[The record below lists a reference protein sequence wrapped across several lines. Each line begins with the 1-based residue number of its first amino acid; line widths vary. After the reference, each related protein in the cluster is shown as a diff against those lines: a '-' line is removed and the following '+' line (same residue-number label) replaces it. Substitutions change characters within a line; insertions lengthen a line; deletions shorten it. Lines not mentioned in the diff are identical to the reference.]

1 MKKYKAAK
9 TASKGYA
16 IGPAYVVRKQ
26 EVTADTS
33 SISEGGT
40 DEEIKRFEAAVEKTK
55 ADLAVLAENSDIFNG
70 HLALAG
76 DIAIYEGVTSKIR
89 NTLTN
94 AEAALEQTK
103 DEYVMI
109 FRSMEDE
116 YMRERAPDM
125 EDVCR
130 RILFALK
137 GIDDNPFGA
146 MKEKAI
152 VVAKDLTP
160 SDTAKMD
167 MDLVL
172 GFATEEGGVT
182 SHVSIIAKNM
192 AIPCLVGL
200 GSLEEIQDEALLVMD
215 AAAGELF
222 VNPDEELVQA
232 YQNKARDF
240 EVLEAEMEKLSSL
253 PSETE
258 DGHSF
263 TLCANVGNLEDV
275 KYACQFN
282 IDGAGLFRSEFLY
295 MESDHFPTE
304 EEQFQ
309 AYKEAAEKLQG
320 KELTIRTLDIGGD
333 KELDYFEFPKEE
345 NPFLGYRAIRIC
357 LDRTDILKTQLRAIL
372 RASAFGYVRIMYP
385 MMISLDEL
393 TLANKI
399 LEECKQ
405 ELKNE
410 SIPFDEQI
418 QKGMMIETPAAVMM
432 AEEFASCV
440 DFFSIGTN
448 DLTQYFLAVDRGNQK
463 IASLYDSFNPAVLR
477 AICHTIKAGHANGIK
492 VGMCGEFASDERA
505 ARILLG
511 MGLNEFSMSAGET
524 ARIKYVLRS
533 CTYKDAQALAEKAV
547 RCRTAGEVLTLVQE
561 DAQEAKAEGAPA
573 KEKDLAHVQE
583 DAEEVQK

>member
-26 EVTADTS
+26 EVTADTTP
-33 SISEGGT
+33 ISEEQVNG
-40 DEEIKRFEAAVEKTK
+40 EIERFEAGVEKAK
-55 ADLAVLAENSDIFNG
+55 ADLTVLAEKSEIFAG

-76 DIAIYEGVTSKIR
+76 DIAIYEGVVSKIK
-89 NTLTN
+89 NTLVN
-94 AEAALEQTK
+94 AEAALEQTR
-103 DEYVMI
+103 DEYVAI

-116 YMRERAPDM
+116 YMRERAADM

-130 RILFALK
+130 RLLFALK
-137 GIDDNPFGA
+137 GMDDNPFCA
-146 MKEKAI
+146 MKEKSI
-152 VVAKDLTP
+152 VTARDLTP

-167 MDLVL
+167 MNLVL

-200 GSLEEIQDEALLVMD
+200 GSLSEITDGALLVMD
-215 AAAGELF
+215 AGAGELF
-222 VNPDEELVQA
+222 VDPDEELVRGYEQ
-232 YQNKARDF
+232 KARDF
-240 EVLEAEMEKLSSL
+240 EALEAEMEKLSTL
-253 PSETE
+253 PSETQ

-275 KYACQFN
+275 KYACQFT

-295 MESDHFPTE
+295 MESSHFPTE
-304 EEQFQ
+304 EEQFT
-309 AYKEAAEKLQG
+309 AYKEAAQALKG

-357 LDRTDILKTQLRAIL
+357 LDRTEILKTQLRAIL

-393 TLANKI
+393 MLANKI

-405 ELKNE
+405 ELKSE
-410 SIPFDEQI
+410 GVPFDENI
-418 QKGMMIETPAAVMM
+418 EKGMMIETPAAVMM

-463 IASLYDSFNPAVLR
+463 IAALYDSFHPAVLR
-477 AICHTIKAGHANGIK
+477 AVYHTIKSGHKKGIK
-492 VGMCGEFASDERA
+492 VGMCGEFASDARA
-505 ARILLG
+505 AHILLG
-511 MGLNEFSMSAGET
+511 MGLDEFSMSAGET
-524 ARIKYVLRS
+524 ARIKYVLRGCS
-533 CTYKDAQALAEKAV
+533 FQSAQALAEKAL
-547 RCRTAGEVLTLVQE
+547 RCRTAKEVLALIEQ
-561 DAQEAKAEGAPA
+561 AG
-573 KEKDLAHVQE
+573 
-583 DAEEVQK
+583 AEEEK